1 MSWSF
6 QQLLAPLSALLLLMS
21 ACGDDPE
28 VRPVCGNGVVEA
40 GETCDDGNRNNDDTC
55 DNSCRRPTTDDAG
68 TGEEDGG
75 IVEDDAGT
83 GEDDA
88 GTTEDAGTG
97 EDAGTT
103 EDAGTGE
110 DDAGT
115 TEDAGTGEDDAGTTE
130 DAGTGEDDAGT
141 AEDGGSGEDDAGTD
155 LDGGPGPDLDAG
167 TDAGTGED
175 DAGTDAGTG
184 EDDAGTDAG
193 TGEDDAGT
201 DAGTGE
207 DDAGTDAGTGEDDAG
222 TDAGTGEDDA
232 GTDAGTGEDDA
243 GTDAGTG
250 EDDAGTD
257 AGTVQVALD
266 SFGPT
271 GTFARSGTTGA
282 TFPEALTVR
291 LREDAPA
298 EVWVEV
304 ASSSAVLNVQ
314 GGLVRIAPG
323 ERSATV
329 QVTADLA
336 ADPETDKATLTATLG
351 NDTREA
357 TVRVLA
363 VDQAAELSTLSP
375 EVISV
380 SAGQT
385 QGFTV
390 ELDVPPA
397 QDTVIQLSLEPAS
410 LGTVPATVT
419 VTANS
424 LSAKFDFT
432 AGSEGGEGQLVAA
445 LNGSSIAAA
454 VQVSGGGSSTG
465 HIVISEVAP
474 QGPGGAGDEFIELY
488 NPTSSP
494 VDLSGWK
501 VQYKSATG
509 TSGYTG
515 NYSLPDGSIIA
526 ARGYFL
532 VGAGAYSG
540 TGATGRDVSWGTSFA
555 MGAGG
560 GHVRIGYP
568 ELLGSDPIDSVLVV
582 DTVGYGSTANQPEG
596 NRIPGSAPAAG
607 SFERK
612 ASATS
617 TVESMV
623 DGADALLGNGHDSN
637 DNAADFIIRPT
648 RQPQNTSSAAEP

>member
-1 MSWSF
+1 MPWSYR
-6 QQLLAPLSALLLLMS
+6 QMLAPLSALLLLMS

-68 TGEEDGG
+68 T
-75 IVEDDAGT
+75 DAGT
-83 GEDDA
+83 GE
-88 GTTEDAGTG
+88 EDAGTG
-97 EDAGTT
+97 EEDAGTGEEDAGTGEEDAGTGEEDAGTGEEDAGTT
-103 EDAGTGE
+103 EDGGSGE
-110 DDAGT
+110 PDS
-115 TEDAGTGEDDAGTTE
+115 
-130 DAGTGEDDAGT
+130 GT
-141 AEDGGSGEDDAGTD
+141 AEDGGSGEPDAGSEEDGGSGEPDSGTD

-207 DDAGTDAGTGEDDAG
+207 DDAGTDAGT
-222 TDAGTGEDDA
+222 
-232 GTDAGTGEDDA
+232 
-243 GTDAGTG
+243 
-250 EDDAGTD
+250 
-257 AGTVQVALD
+257 VQVSLD

-329 QVTADLA
+329 QVTANLA

-351 NDTREA
+351 SDTREA

-363 VDQAAELSTLSP
+363 EDQAAELSTLSP

-397 QDTVIQLSLEPAS
+397 QDTVIQLALEPAS

-465 HIVISEVAP
+465 HVVISEIAP
-474 QGPGGAGDEFIELY
+474 QGPGGAGDEFVELY

-501 VQYKSATG
+501 LQYKSATG

-526 ARGYFL
+526 PRGYFL

-540 TGATGRDVSWGTSFA
+540 SGATGRDVSWGTIFA
-555 MGAGG
+555 MGAAG

-568 ELLGSDPIDSVLVV
+568 ELEGSDPIDSVLVV

-596 NRIPGSAPAAG
+596 NRIPASAPAAG

-617 TVESMV
+617 TVESMTT
-623 DGADALLGNGHDSN
+623 GADALLGNGHDSD

>member
-1 MSWSF
+1 MPWSF
-6 QQLLAPLSALLLLMS
+6 RQMLAPLSALLLFMS

-28 VRPVCGNGVVEA
+28 VRPVCGNGIVEA
-40 GETCDDGNRNNDDTC
+40 GETCDDGNRNNNDSC
-55 DNSCRRPTTDDAG
+55 DNSCRRPTPDAG
-68 TGEEDGG
+68 TGE
-75 IVEDDAGT
+75 DAGT
-83 GEDDA
+83 EDDA

-97 EDAGTT
+97 EDDAGTGE

-141 AEDGGSGEDDAGTD
+141 TEDGGSGEQDAGSD
-155 LDGGPGPDLDAG
+155 EDGGSGEPDS
-167 TDAGTGED
+167 
-175 DAGTDAGTG
+175 
-184 EDDAGTDAG
+184 
-193 TGEDDAGT
+193 
-201 DAGTGE
+201 
-207 DDAGTDAGTGEDDAG
+207 
-222 TDAGTGEDDA
+222 
-232 GTDAGTGEDDA
+232 

-257 AGTVQVALD
+257 AGTVQVSLD

-271 GTFARSGTTGA
+271 GTFARTGTTGA

-304 ASSSAVLNVQ
+304 TSSSAVLNVQ

-329 QVTADLA
+329 QVTANLA

-351 NDTREA
+351 NDTRAA

-363 VDQAAELSTLSP
+363 ANQAAELATLSP

-385 QGFTV
+385 QGYTV

-397 QDTVIQLSLEPAS
+397 QDTVIQLALEPAS

-432 AGSEGGEGQLVAA
+432 AGSTGGEGQLVAA
-445 LNGSSIAAA
+445 LNGQSIAAA
-454 VQVSGGGSSTG
+454 VQVTAGSSTG
-465 HIVISEVAP
+465 HVVISEFAP
-474 QGPGGAGDEFIELY
+474 AGPGGAGDEFIELY
-488 NPTSSP
+488 NPTSSA
-494 VDLSGWK
+494 VDISGWK
-501 VQYKSATG
+501 LQYKSATSTTG
-509 TSGYTG
+509 YNSSYTLPAGSVIAPRSYFLAVSSAYASSSGNTVTG
-515 NYSLPDGSIIA
+515 NANWG
-526 ARGYFL
+526 
-532 VGAGAYSG
+532 G
-540 TGATGRDVSWGTSFA
+540 TIA
-555 MGAGG
+555 MGGSA
-560 GHVRIGYP
+560 GHVRLGYP
-568 ELLGSDPIDSVLVV
+568 EMALTDAITSPLVV
-582 DTVGYGSTANQPEG
+582 DTVGYGSNANQPEG
-596 NRIPGSAPAAG
+596 TRIATVPPVAG
-607 SFERK
+607 SYERK
-612 ASATS
+612 ASAIS
-617 TVESMV
+617 TVESMTT
-623 DGADALLGNGHDSN
+623 GADALLGNGHDSN
-637 DNAADFIIRPT
+637 DNSADFILRPT
-648 RQPQNTSSAAEP
+648 RQPQNASSAAEP

>member
-1 MSWSF
+1 MPWSF
-6 QQLLAPLSALLLLMS
+6 RQMLAPLSALLLLMS

-28 VRPVCGNGVVEA
+28 PRPVCGNGIVEA
-40 GETCDDGNRNNDDTC
+40 GETCDDGNRNNNDSC
-55 DNSCRRPTTDDAG
+55 DNSCRRPTPDAGTGEDAGTEDDAG

-75 IVEDDAGT
+75 IVED
-83 GEDDA
+83 
-88 GTTEDAGTG
+88 
-97 EDAGTT
+97 DAGTT

-130 DAGTGEDDAGT
+130 DGGSGEPDAGSE
-141 AEDGGSGEDDAGTD
+141 EDGGSGE
-155 LDGGPGPDLDAG
+155 PDSG

-193 TGEDDAGT
+193 TDV
-201 DAGTGE
+201 
-207 DDAGTDAGTGEDDAG
+207 
-222 TDAGTGEDDA
+222 
-232 GTDAGTGEDDA
+232 
-243 GTDAGTG
+243 
-250 EDDAGTD
+250 DAGTD
-257 AGTVQVALD
+257 AGTVQVSLD

-271 GTFARSGTTGA
+271 GTFARTGTTGA

-304 ASSSAVLNVQ
+304 ASSSPVLNVQ

-329 QVTADLA
+329 QVTANLA

-351 NDTREA
+351 NDTRAA

-363 VDQAAELSTLSP
+363 ADQAAELATLSP

-397 QDTVIQLSLEPAS
+397 QDTVIQLALEPAS

-432 AGSEGGEGQLVAA
+432 AGSTGGEGQLVAA
-445 LNGSSIAAA
+445 LNGQSIAAA

-465 HIVISEVAP
+465 HIVISEFAP
-474 QGPGGAGDEFIELY
+474 AGPGGAGDEFIELY
-488 NPTSSP
+488 NPTSSA
-494 VDLSGWK
+494 VDISGWK
-501 VQYKSATG
+501 LQYKSATG
-509 TSGYTG
+509 TTGY
-515 NYSLPDGSIIA
+515 NSSFALPAGSVIA
-526 ARGYFL
+526 PRSYFL
-532 VGAGAYSG
+532 VVSTGYASSSG
-540 TGATGRDVSWGTSFA
+540 NTVTGNANWGGTIA
-555 MGAGG
+555 MGGSA
-560 GHVRIGYP
+560 GHVRLGYP
-568 ELLGSDPIDSVLVV
+568 EMALTDAITSPLVV
-582 DTVGYGSTANQPEG
+582 DTVGYGSNANQPEG
-596 NRIPGSAPAAG
+596 TRIAAVPPVAG
-607 SFERK
+607 SYERK
-612 ASATS
+612 ASAAS
-617 TVESMV
+617 TAATMV
-623 DGADALLGNGHDSN
+623 VGGADELLGNGHDSN
-637 DNAADFIIRPT
+637 DNSADFILRPT
-648 RQPQNTSSAAEP
+648 RQPQNASSAAEP